1 MPNWCSNQ
9 VTLTGPKEKI
19 DQLIVELQKSDDINT
34 PYEILNVLRPRPADQ
49 EEDWYSWNV
58 SNWGT
63 KWDVNIG
70 GYEIIDE
77 NTVSF
82 TFDSAWSPPTALYDF
97 LQEEGWTVDGYYYEP
112 GIGYCGHYEDG
123 FDDYYEYGGKSA
135 DEVAEM
141 IPSDLD
147 EMFMIVEDMRQ
158 WEEEN
163 EEND

>member
-19 DQLIVELQKSDDINT
+19 DQLIVELQKSDNINT

-58 SNWGT
+58 NNWGT

-70 GYEIIDE
+70 GYEIVDE

-112 GIGYCGHYEDG
+112 GMGYCGHYLDG
-123 FDDYYEYGGKSA
+123 DDDYYEYGGRSA

-163 EEND
+163 EEE